1 MNDAQ
6 LQEAINK
13 AREFM
18 NIPATEHGLLW
29 QARSNTK
36 KQLEE
41 LEKIQIERACLASKP
56 SIIEFK
62 GKL

>member
-1 MNDAQ
+1 MNNAQ

-18 NIPATEHGLLW
+18 NIPSTEHGLLW
-29 QARSNTK
+29 QARNNTK

-41 LEKIQIERACLASKP
+41 LEKIQLERACLASRP
-56 SIIEFK
+56 TIEWK